1 MYTHTHI
8 YIYLRGV
15 QRSELTERERESGIR
30 ANSNV
35 ESRFDVLSAVYF
47 LSNWDDKERE
57 RERGRER
64 LAAADRFISRPAKVF
79 AYISSN
85 YYGRV
90 SKNYAGPL
98 MDRAVVLP
106 RCFEKF
112 FSADNFSPMGENSL
126 PVPAGRETEGDESFF
141 PPTPVKSLSVVTINN
156 LSRNNNVPPGDSP
169 LPRGEFRFPYPS

>member
-1 MYTHTHI
+1 MFYPL
-8 YIYLRGV
+8 YI
-15 QRSELTERERESGIR
+15 S
-30 ANSNV
+30 
-35 ESRFDVLSAVYF
+35 SRTGTT
-47 LSNWDDKERE
+47 KRE
-57 RERGRER
+57 RERKR
-64 LAAADRFISRPAKVF
+64 AAGDRFISRPAKVF

-98 MDRAVVLP
+98 MDRAVVLPLP

-169 LPRGEFRFPYPS
+169 LPRGVLLPARRREPRLIVETFPPANTRRRCFSI